1 MTVKM
6 NVKEREDCGR
16 ACVCSCQC
24 WFGIWSEAFTL
35 DGKVPLVGS
44 NDGSC
49 ACEELG
55 ALGAA
60 IISLLWA

>member
-1 MTVKM
+1 M
-6 NVKEREDCGR
+6 
-16 ACVCSCQC
+16 CVHVSVGLK
-24 WFGIWSEAFTL
+24 FWSEAFTL

-60 IISLLWA
+60 MISLLWA